1 MPFPLQKNMH
11 IGHEWRATALM
22 LDEQFPMLL
31 PCRSKSEVGQ
41 SRTCSVI
48 VSGEHAARDDRQS
61 YAYHFAML
69 LLSLASVAVDHQFQ
83 KSPQIVFS
91 IISSC
96 YKMLRDIRDQQPV
109 HGMSL
114 CLCPTDELGRSR
126 HGWFLVKKA

>member
-41 SRTCSVI
+41 SKTCSVI

-69 LLSLASVAVDHQFQ
+69 DFLLRLWLLTINSRKVL
-83 KSPQIVFS
+83 KL
-91 IISSC
+91 SS
-96 YKMLRDIRDQQPV
+96 RSFHRVIR
-109 HGMSL
+109 
-114 CLCPTDELGRSR
+114 C
-126 HGWFLVKKA
+126 